1 MAIYRGTGGFSNVT
15 GTAEIEY
22 VTEKSV
28 EIQNAVAEVEQLAA
42 EITSNTSAAQA
53 AADTAVAASNGVQGF
68 AAIASDKALEAQT
81 SASSAATSANTA
93 TTQALAASTSA
104 TNAAT
109 SETNAANS
117 ATSAT
122 TSATT
127 ATTQAGIATTKA
139 LEASTSASNAA
150 SSASSASTSASTATT
165 AASSATASATSAAN
179 SVTQIESVYVR
190 STTAPTDTST
200 LWFDLNVN
208 KTKVYDPSSS
218 SWVEAGSSVNGTA
231 QRYSYTA
238 TSGQT
243 TFTAQYDVGFVDVYR
258 NGLKLAAS
266 DFTAT
271 NGTSVVLGVACE
283 LNDVVDII
291 GYGSF
296 NVANTYTVAQTDA
309 LLADKQA
316 TLVSGTNIKTVNGSS
331 LLGSGDLL
339 AGVTTNYQEFTTSG
353 TWVKPTNAS
362 FVLVELAAGGGGGGN
377 EFSAGPAGGGGGGEG
392 YQVIL
397 PANLFSENETVI
409 VGAGGVGKTAGGDG
423 GGTDGGDTSFG
434 YLVAKGGAAGRHG
447 LYYFSNERAF
457 TSTITEANGASLRG
471 VPNFTGGVGGY
482 NGGSNTVFGGG
493 GGGGADTNTARPFGT
508 SEVHGDGGAA
518 SVTSGIKA
526 SNGEYPSGGGGGGSN
541 NAGGGDGGNGRVRV
555 WTW

>member
-1 MAIYRGTGGFSNVT
+1 MAITALPNPPDRVNDTPTEFSQN
-15 GTAEIEY
+15 TAAFLNALPTFVIEANTLQTD
-22 VTEKSV
+22 V
-28 EIQNAVAEVEQLAA
+28 NAKEV
-42 EITSNTSAAQA
+42 A
-53 AADTAVAASNGVQGF
+53 AAG
-68 AAIASDKALEAQT
+68 
-81 SASSAATSANTA
+81 
-93 TTQALAASTSA
+93 SA
-104 TNAAT
+104 TA
-109 SETNAANS
+109 AAN
-117 ATSAT
+117 
-122 TSATT
+122 
-127 ATTQAGIATTKA
+127 
-139 LEASTSASNAA
+139 
-150 SSASSASTSASTATT
+150 
-165 AASSATASATSAAN
+165 SATASATSATQSAN
-179 SVTQIESVYVR
+179 SATASANSATASANSAAASAASADEAETLLSQFENNIYFR
-190 STTAPTDTST
+190 SYTPPTST
-200 LWFDLNVN
+200 EALWFDLNVN
-208 KTKVYDPSSS
+208 KTKVYDPFST